1 MTKKFKKTQ
10 SNQAIE
16 LSARRSQTEL
26 KGAAFNVRN
35 LCAMNIKRVTPQLS
49 ENAQLGAISGQL
61 NIFQPKVNKTDIGEI
76 YIHVS
81 NSLAECCTLIADS
94 SLIGLWLN

>member
-49 ENAQLGAISGQL
+49 ENSQLGAIS
-61 NIFQPKVNKTDIGEI
+61 IQP
-76 YIHVS
+76 
-81 NSLAECCTLIADS
+81 LAV
-94 SLIGLWLN
+94 SLILFNPKLIKLT